1 MAHSGRQHRR
11 TLGTAVVLFSLLL
24 VQCSF
29 GFPYRETRANL
40 SPRMLYR
47 NLDSLVAVVIVR
59 SRSIVLNFELLYKL
73 HALATMPSQTD
84 SSSVPAS
91 ASAPPSSSAQKL
103 LCHYQPIPLP
113 ARAEY

>member
-1 MAHSGRQHRR
+1 MTHWGRQHRR
-11 TLGTAVVLFSLLL
+11 MLVTAVVLFSLLSM
-24 VQCSF
+24 QSSF
-29 GFPYRETRANL
+29 GFPFRERRANL

-59 SRSIVLNFELLYKL
+59 SRSIVLDFELLYEL
-73 HALATMPSQTD
+73 HALATMPMQTD

-91 ASAPPSSSAQKL
+91 ANAVPSSSAQKL
-103 LCHYQPIPLP
+103 LCHYQPNPLP